1 MLSLKSLRGDKDE
14 APNVEATKSVVQNED
29 TSDVICGIKDETIK
43 DGIALISLSGDIDA
57 TTAPIITTRIKEI
70 LGSENLT
77 KLTFN
82 LADYRRLIQRW
93 IHVTQIIWRDLVDVI
108 VEPVGKQQITV
119 ATPGCPR
126 FVLRVIFREIVIGYF
141 RR

>member
-1 MLSLKSLRGDKDE
+1 MLSLKSLRGYKDE

-82 LADYRRLIQRW
+82 LADVRYLSSAGLRSFVEVQNICLEKNIDFKSIELSEKVYRLFK
-93 IHVTQIIWRDLVDVI
+93 VTGFGSMLKL
-108 VEPVGKQQITV
+108 EMNEN
-119 ATPGCPR
+119 
-126 FVLRVIFREIVIGYF
+126 LE
-141 RR
+141 

>member
-29 TSDVICGIKDETIK
+29 TSDVICGVKDETIK

-82 LADYRRLIQRW
+82 LADVRYLSSAGLRSFVEVQNICLEKNIDFKSIELSEKVYRLFK
-93 IHVTQIIWRDLVDVI
+93 VTGFGSMLKL
-108 VEPVGKQQITV
+108 EMNEN
-119 ATPGCPR
+119 
-126 FVLRVIFREIVIGYF
+126 LE
-141 RR
+141 

>member
-29 TSDVICGIKDETIK
+29 TSDVICGIKDETKK

-82 LADYRRLIQRW
+82 LADVRYLSSAGLRSFVEVQNICLEKNIDFKSIELSEKVYRLFK
-93 IHVTQIIWRDLVDVI
+93 VTGFGSMLKL
-108 VEPVGKQQITV
+108 EMNEN
-119 ATPGCPR
+119 
-126 FVLRVIFREIVIGYF
+126 LE
-141 RR
+141 

>member
-1 MLSLKSLRGDKDE
+1 MLSLKSLRGDKAE

-43 DGIALISLSGDIDA
+43 DGVALISLSGDIDA

-82 LADYRRLIQRW
+82 LADVRYLSSAGLRSFVEVQNICLEKNIDFKSIELSEKVYRLFK
-93 IHVTQIIWRDLVDVI
+93 VTGFGSMLKL
-108 VEPVGKQQITV
+108 EMNEN
-119 ATPGCPR
+119 
-126 FVLRVIFREIVIGYF
+126 LE
-141 RR
+141 

>member
-14 APNVEATKSVVQNED
+14 ASNVETTKSVVQNED
-29 TSDVICGIKDETIK
+29 TSDVTCGIKNETIK
-43 DGIALISLSGDIDA
+43 DGVALISLSGDIDA

-82 LADYRRLIQRW
+82 LADVRYLSSAGLRSFVEVQNICLEKNIDFKSIELSEKVYRLFK
-93 IHVTQIIWRDLVDVI
+93 VTGFGSMLKL
-108 VEPVGKQQITV
+108 EMNEN
-119 ATPGCPR
+119 
-126 FVLRVIFREIVIGYF
+126 LE
-141 RR
+141 

>member
-43 DGIALISLSGDIDA
+43 DGVALISLSGDIDA

-82 LADYRRLIQRW
+82 LADVRYLSSAGLRSFVEVQNICLEKNIDFKSIELSEKVYRLFK
-93 IHVTQIIWRDLVDVI
+93 VTGFGSMLKL
-108 VEPVGKQQITV
+108 EMNEN
-119 ATPGCPR
+119 
-126 FVLRVIFREIVIGYF
+126 LE
-141 RR
+141 

>member
-29 TSDVICGIKDETIK
+29 TSDIICGIKDETIK

-82 LADYRRLIQRW
+82 LADVRYLSSAGLRSFVEVQNICLEKNIDFKSIELSEKVYRLFK
-93 IHVTQIIWRDLVDVI
+93 VTGFGSML
-108 VEPVGKQQITV
+108 K
-119 ATPGCPR
+119 
-126 FVLRVIFREIVIGYF
+126 LEINENLE
-141 RR
+141 

>member
-1 MLSLKSLRGDKDE
+1 MLSLKSLRDDKDE

-70 LGSENLT
+70 IGSENLT

-82 LADYRRLIQRW
+82 LADVRYLSSAGLRSFVEVQNICLEKNIDFKSIELSEKVYRLFK
-93 IHVTQIIWRDLVDVI
+93 VTGFGSMLKL
-108 VEPVGKQQITV
+108 EMNEN
-119 ATPGCPR
+119 
-126 FVLRVIFREIVIGYF
+126 LE
-141 RR
+141 

>member
-82 LADYRRLIQRW
+82 LADVRYLSSAGLRSFVEVQNICLQKNIDFKSIELSEKVYRLFK
-93 IHVTQIIWRDLVDVI
+93 VTGFGSMLKL
-108 VEPVGKQQITV
+108 EMNEN
-119 ATPGCPR
+119 
-126 FVLRVIFREIVIGYF
+126 LE
-141 RR
+141 

>member
-70 LGSENLT
+70 LGSENLN

-82 LADYRRLIQRW
+82 LADVRYLSSAGLRSFVEVQNICLEKNIDFKSIELSEKVYRLFK
-93 IHVTQIIWRDLVDVI
+93 VTGFGSMLKL
-108 VEPVGKQQITV
+108 EMNEN
-119 ATPGCPR
+119 
-126 FVLRVIFREIVIGYF
+126 LE
-141 RR
+141 

>member
-14 APNVEATKSVVQNED
+14 APNVEATKSVVQNAD

-82 LADYRRLIQRW
+82 LADVRYLSSAGLRSFVEVQNICLEKNIDFKSIELSEKVYRLFK
-93 IHVTQIIWRDLVDVI
+93 VTGFGSMLKL
-108 VEPVGKQQITV
+108 EMNEN
-119 ATPGCPR
+119 
-126 FVLRVIFREIVIGYF
+126 LE
-141 RR
+141 

>member
-1 MLSLKSLRGDKDE
+1 MLSLKSLRGDKDKT
-14 APNVEATKSVVQNED
+14 PNVETTKSVVQNED

-43 DGIALISLSGDIDA
+43 DGVALISLSGDIDA

-82 LADYRRLIQRW
+82 LADVRYLSSAGLRSFVEVQNICLEKNIDFKSIELSEKVYRLFK
-93 IHVTQIIWRDLVDVI
+93 VTGFGSMLKL
-108 VEPVGKQQITV
+108 EMNEN
-119 ATPGCPR
+119 
-126 FVLRVIFREIVIGYF
+126 LE
-141 RR
+141 

>member
-14 APNVEATKSVVQNED
+14 TPNVEATKSVVQNED

-82 LADYRRLIQRW
+82 LADVRYLSSAGLRSFVEVQNICLEKNIDFKSIELSEKVYRLFK
-93 IHVTQIIWRDLVDVI
+93 VTGFGSMLKL
-108 VEPVGKQQITV
+108 EMNEN
-119 ATPGCPR
+119 
-126 FVLRVIFREIVIGYF
+126 LE
-141 RR
+141 

>member
-82 LADYRRLIQRW
+82 LADVRYLSSAGLGSFVEVQNICLEKNIDFKSIELSEKVYRLFK
-93 IHVTQIIWRDLVDVI
+93 VTGFGSMLKL
-108 VEPVGKQQITV
+108 EMNEN
-119 ATPGCPR
+119 
-126 FVLRVIFREIVIGYF
+126 LE
-141 RR
+141 

>member
-82 LADYRRLIQRW
+82 LADVRYLSSAGLRSFVEVQNICLEKNIDFKSIELSEKVYRLFK
-93 IHVTQIIWRDLVDVI
+93 VTGFGSMLKL
-108 VEPVGKQQITV
+108 EMNEN
-119 ATPGCPR
+119 
-126 FVLRVIFREIVIGYF
+126 LE
-141 RR
+141 

>member
-14 APNVEATKSVVQNED
+14 APNVEATKFVVQNEE
-29 TSDVICGIKDETIK
+29 TSDVICGIKNETIK

-82 LADYRRLIQRW
+82 LADVRYLSSAGLRSFVEVQNICLEKNIDFKSIELSEKVYRLFK
-93 IHVTQIIWRDLVDVI
+93 VTGFGSMLKL
-108 VEPVGKQQITV
+108 EMNEN
-119 ATPGCPR
+119 
-126 FVLRVIFREIVIGYF
+126 LE
-141 RR
+141 

>member
-14 APNVEATKSVVQNED
+14 ATNVEATKSVVQNED

-43 DGIALISLSGDIDA
+43 DGVALNSLSGDIDA

-82 LADYRRLIQRW
+82 LADVRYLSSAGLRSFVEVQNICLEKNIDFKSIELSEKVYRLFK
-93 IHVTQIIWRDLVDVI
+93 VTGFGSMLKL
-108 VEPVGKQQITV
+108 EMNEN
-119 ATPGCPR
+119 
-126 FVLRVIFREIVIGYF
+126 LE
-141 RR
+141 

>member
-82 LADYRRLIQRW
+82 LADVRYLSSAGLRSFVEVQNICLEKNIDFKSIELSEKVYRLFK
-93 IHVTQIIWRDLVDVI
+93 VTGFGSMLKL
-108 VEPVGKQQITV
+108 EMSEN
-119 ATPGCPR
+119 
-126 FVLRVIFREIVIGYF
+126 LE
-141 RR
+141 

>member
-29 TSDVICGIKDETIK
+29 TSDIICGIKDETIK

-82 LADYRRLIQRW
+82 LADVRYLSSAGLRSFVEVQNICLEKNIDFKSIELSEKVYRLFK
-93 IHVTQIIWRDLVDVI
+93 VTGFGSMLKL
-108 VEPVGKQQITV
+108 EMNEN
-119 ATPGCPR
+119 
-126 FVLRVIFREIVIGYF
+126 LE
-141 RR
+141 

>member
-14 APNVEATKSVVQNED
+14 ATNVEATKSVVQNED

-43 DGIALISLSGDIDA
+43 DGIALISLSGDIDT

-82 LADYRRLIQRW
+82 LADVRYLSSAGLRSFVEVQNICLEKNIDFKSIELSEKVYRLFK
-93 IHVTQIIWRDLVDVI
+93 VTGFGSMLKL
-108 VEPVGKQQITV
+108 EMNEN
-119 ATPGCPR
+119 
-126 FVLRVIFREIVIGYF
+126 LE
-141 RR
+141 

>member
-82 LADYRRLIQRW
+82 LTDVRYLSSAGLRSFVEVQNICLEKNIDFKSIELSEKVYRLFK
-93 IHVTQIIWRDLVDVI
+93 VTGFGSMLKL
-108 VEPVGKQQITV
+108 EMNEN
-119 ATPGCPR
+119 
-126 FVLRVIFREIVIGYF
+126 LE
-141 RR
+141 

>member
-82 LADYRRLIQRW
+82 LADVRYLSSAGPDRS
-93 IHVTQIIWRDLVDVI
+93 
-108 VEPVGKQQITV
+108 
-119 ATPGCPR
+119 
-126 FVLRVIFREIVIGYF
+126 
-141 RR
+141 

>member
-43 DGIALISLSGDIDA
+43 DGVALISLSGDIDA

-70 LGSENLT
+70 LGSENLI

-82 LADYRRLIQRW
+82 LADVRYLSSAGLRSFVEVQNICLEKNIDFKSIELSEKVYRLFK
-93 IHVTQIIWRDLVDVI
+93 VTGFGSMLKL
-108 VEPVGKQQITV
+108 EMSEN
-119 ATPGCPR
+119 
-126 FVLRVIFREIVIGYF
+126 LE
-141 RR
+141 

>member
-14 APNVEATKSVVQNED
+14 APNVEATKSVVQNEE
-29 TSDVICGIKDETIK
+29 TSDVICGIKNETIK

-82 LADYRRLIQRW
+82 LADVRYLSSAGLRSFVEVQNICLEKNIDFKSIELSEKVYRLFK
-93 IHVTQIIWRDLVDVI
+93 VTGFGSMLKL
-108 VEPVGKQQITV
+108 EMNEN
-119 ATPGCPR
+119 
-126 FVLRVIFREIVIGYF
+126 LE
-141 RR
+141 

>member
-82 LADYRRLIQRW
+82 LADVRYLSSAGLRSFVEVKNICLEKNIDFKSIELSEKVYRLFK
-93 IHVTQIIWRDLVDVI
+93 VTGFGSMLKL
-108 VEPVGKQQITV
+108 EMNEN
-119 ATPGCPR
+119 
-126 FVLRVIFREIVIGYF
+126 LE
-141 RR
+141 

>member
-14 APNVEATKSVVQNED
+14 APNVETAKSVVQNED

-43 DGIALISLSGDIDA
+43 NGVALISLSGDIDA
-57 TTAPIITTRIKEI
+57 TTAPIITARIKEI

-82 LADYRRLIQRW
+82 LADVRYLSSAGLRSFVEVQNICLEKNIDFKSIELSEKVYRLFK
-93 IHVTQIIWRDLVDVI
+93 VTGFGSMLKL
-108 VEPVGKQQITV
+108 EMSEN
-119 ATPGCPR
+119 
-126 FVLRVIFREIVIGYF
+126 LE
-141 RR
+141 

>member
-82 LADYRRLIQRW
+82 LADVRYLSSAGLRSFVEVQNICLEKNIDFKSIELSEKVYRLFK
-93 IHVTQIIWRDLVDVI
+93 VTGFGSMLKL
-108 VEPVGKQQITV
+108 EMNEKS
-119 ATPGCPR
+119 
-126 FVLRVIFREIVIGYF
+126 
-141 RR
+141 

>member
-29 TSDVICGIKDETIK
+29 TSDVICGIKNETIK

-82 LADYRRLIQRW
+82 LADVRYLSSAGLRSFVEVQNICLEKNIDFKSIELSEKVYRLFK
-93 IHVTQIIWRDLVDVI
+93 VTGFGSMLKL
-108 VEPVGKQQITV
+108 EMNEN
-119 ATPGCPR
+119 
-126 FVLRVIFREIVIGYF
+126 LE
-141 RR
+141 

>member
-14 APNVEATKSVVQNED
+14 ATNVEATKSVVQNED

-82 LADYRRLIQRW
+82 LADVRYLSSAGLRSFVEVQNICLEKNIDFKSIELSEKVYRLFK
-93 IHVTQIIWRDLVDVI
+93 VTGFGSMLKL
-108 VEPVGKQQITV
+108 EMNEN
-119 ATPGCPR
+119 
-126 FVLRVIFREIVIGYF
+126 LE
-141 RR
+141 

>member
-43 DGIALISLSGDIDA
+43 DGIALISLSGDIDD

-82 LADYRRLIQRW
+82 LADVRYLSSAGLRSFVEVQNICLEKNIDFKSIELSEKVYRLFK
-93 IHVTQIIWRDLVDVI
+93 VTGFGSMLKL
-108 VEPVGKQQITV
+108 EMNEN
-119 ATPGCPR
+119 
-126 FVLRVIFREIVIGYF
+126 LE
-141 RR
+141 

>member
-1 MLSLKSLRGDKDE
+1 MLSLKSLRCDKDE

-82 LADYRRLIQRW
+82 LADVRYLSSAGLRSFVEVQNICLEKNIDFKSIELSEKVYRLFK
-93 IHVTQIIWRDLVDVI
+93 VTGFGSMLKL
-108 VEPVGKQQITV
+108 EMNEN
-119 ATPGCPR
+119 
-126 FVLRVIFREIVIGYF
+126 LE
-141 RR
+141 

>member
-82 LADYRRLIQRW
+82 LADVRYLSSAGLRSFVKVQNICLEKNIDFKSIELSEKVYRLFK
-93 IHVTQIIWRDLVDVI
+93 VTGFGSMLKL
-108 VEPVGKQQITV
+108 EMNEN
-119 ATPGCPR
+119 
-126 FVLRVIFREIVIGYF
+126 LE
-141 RR
+141 

>member
-82 LADYRRLIQRW
+82 LADVRYLSSAGLRSFVEVQNICLEKILILNQ
-93 IHVTQIIWRDLVDVI
+93 LSYL
-108 VEPVGKQQITV
+108 KKYTV
-119 ATPGCPR
+119 Y
-126 FVLRVIFREIVIGYF
+126 LR
-141 RR
+141 

>member
-82 LADYRRLIQRW
+82 LADVRYLSSVGLRSFVEVQNICLEKNIDFKSIELSEKVYRLFK
-93 IHVTQIIWRDLVDVI
+93 VTGFGSMLKL
-108 VEPVGKQQITV
+108 EMNEN
-119 ATPGCPR
+119 
-126 FVLRVIFREIVIGYF
+126 LE
-141 RR
+141 

>member
-1 MLSLKSLRGDKDE
+1 MLSLKSLRGDKYE

-43 DGIALISLSGDIDA
+43 DGVALISLSGDIDA

-82 LADYRRLIQRW
+82 LADVRYLSSAGLRSFVEVQNICLEKNIDFKSIELSEKVYRLFK
-93 IHVTQIIWRDLVDVI
+93 VTGFGSMLKL
-108 VEPVGKQQITV
+108 EMNEN
-119 ATPGCPR
+119 
-126 FVLRVIFREIVIGYF
+126 LE
-141 RR
+141 